1 MKKQI
6 NVPSIIFSRFNEDS
20 SWKSKKFKELLDPT
34 EGIRRGPFGSALK
47 KELFV
52 QNSEYVVYEQQ
63 NAIYDHFNT
72 RYRISK
78 EKYHELKKFML
89 LPGDFIM
96 SGAGTIGKISLVPEG
111 IEKGV
116 FNQALIRLRVNKN
129 TDKEFFLQ
137 WMRSPEMQ
145 NKLTKAN
152 PASAMVNLVPMSEV
166 KEWDVIVPSFH
177 EQSSIGSLF
186 RTLDDLL
193 ASYKDNLANYQSLK
207 ATMLSK
213 MFPKAGQ
220 TVPEIRLNGFEG
232 EWEKTTLEKSTD
244 RVKSYSLSRDV
255 ETNQNTGLKYIHYG
269 DIHLGKV
276 SMIDDGNSI
285 LYIKTDTK
293 LSEFLQQGDLI
304 FADASEDYKGIAEV
318 AVVVTALSEKIVAGL
333 HTIAVRPQSIFD
345 SIFLYYM
352 FKTQTFRKYGYKVG
366 TGMKVFGISPSN
378 LMKYEF
384 YYPDKKEQQAIGAY
398 FSNLDNLINSHQEKI
413 SQLEILKKKLLQDMF
428 I

>member
-72 RYRISK
+72 RYRISE
-78 EKYHELKKFML
+78 EKYHELKKFIL

-166 KEWDVIVPSFH
+166 KEWDVIVPSLE
-177 EQSSIGSLF
+177 EQSAIGSLF

-220 TVPEIRLNGFEG
+220 TVPDIRLDGFDG
-232 EWEKTTLEKSTD
+232 EWERIKLGEFCDLITKGTTAKSQSEQGKVNF
-244 RVKSYSLSRDV
+244 VKVENLKDNEIYPIVKISEEEHLGSLKRSILCEGDILFSIAGTLGRTAIVRNDILPAN
-255 ETNQNTGLKYIHYG
+255 TNQ
-269 DIHLGKV
+269 
-276 SMIDDGNSI
+276 
-285 LYIKTDTK
+285 
-293 LSEFLQQGDLI
+293 
-304 FADASEDYKGIAEV
+304 
-318 AVVVTALSEKIVAGL
+318 ALAI
-333 HTIAVRPQSIFD
+333 IR
-345 SIFLYYM
+345 
-352 FKTQTFRKYGYKVG
+352 GYKLDAYFLLVVLSGEVVKDYIRKNPTVG
-366 TGMKVFGISPSN
+366 AQPNLSLEQVSSLKIQAPS
-378 LMKYEF
+378 ME
-384 YYPDKKEQQAIGAY
+384 EQQAIGAY
-398 FSNLDNLINSHQEKI
+398 FSNLDNLIAAHQEKI
-413 SQLEILKKKLLQDMF
+413 SQLETLKKKLLQDMF

>member
-1 MKKQI
+1 MMKQSNPRI
-6 NVPSIIFSRFNEDS
+6 R
-20 SWKSKKFKELLDPT
+20 FKEFNNKWGNYKLGQLGSFKSGIGFPDSQQGGT
-34 EGIRRGPFGSALK
+34 EGIPFFKVSDMNNIGNETEMRNANNYVTQEQIVKNSWNVVKDTPAIIFAKVGAALMLNRK
-47 KELFV
+47 PLVTKTFLIDNNTMSYSLNKSWDKDFGLTLF
-52 QNSEYVVYEQQ
+52 QTIYLPKYAQIGALPSY
-63 NAIYDHFNT
+63 NASDI
-72 RYRISK
+72 
-78 EKYHELKKFML
+78 
-89 LPGDFIM
+89 
-96 SGAGTIGKISLVPEG
+96 ATIKVNVPN
-111 IEKGV
+111 I
-116 FNQALIRLRVNKN
+116 Q
-129 TDKEFFLQ
+129 
-137 WMRSPEMQ
+137 
-145 NKLTKAN
+145 
-152 PASAMVNLVPMSEV
+152 
-166 KEWDVIVPSFH
+166 
-177 EQSSIGSLF
+177 EQSAIGTLF

-220 TVPEIRLNGFEG
+220 TVPEIRLDGFEG

-255 ETNQNTGLKYIHYG
+255 ETNQDTGLKYIHYG

-285 LYIKTDTK
+285 PYIKTDTK

-413 SQLEILKKKLLQDMF
+413 TQLEILKKKLLQDMF

>member
-6 NVPSIIFSRFNEDS
+6 NGPSIIFSRFNEDS
-20 SWKSKKFKELLDPT
+20 SWKSKKFKELLNPT

-63 NAIYDHFNT
+63 NAIYDQFNT
-72 RYRISK
+72 RYRISE
-78 EKYHELKKFML
+78 EKYRELKKFML

-166 KEWDVIVPSFH
+166 KEWDVIVPSLD
-177 EQSSIGSLF
+177 EQFAIGSLF

-220 TVPEIRLNGFEG
+220 SVPEIRLDGFEG
-232 EWEKTTLEKSTD
+232 EWEEKEFSKLVKRVTQSSDSDSLPKVEFEDIISGQGRLNKDISNKFDNRKGIHFKPGYTLYGKLRPYLNNWLLPKFEGVALGDFWVFDPNGNDSNFIYYLVQSNRYQKVANDTSGTKMPRSDWKS
-244 RVKSYSLSRDV
+244 
-255 ETNQNTGLKYIHYG
+255 
-269 DIHLGKV
+269 V
-276 SMIDDGNSI
+276 SS
-285 LYIKTDTK
+285 T
-293 LSEFLQQGDLI
+293 I
-304 FADASEDYKGIAEV
+304 FAIPQKV
-318 AVVVTALSEKIVAGL
+318 A
-333 HTIAVRPQSIFD
+333 
-345 SIFLYYM
+345 
-352 FKTQTFRKYGYKVG
+352 
-366 TGMKVFGISPSN
+366 
-378 LMKYEF
+378 
-384 YYPDKKEQQAIGAY
+384 EQQDIGAY
-398 FSNLDNLINSHQEKI
+398 FSNLDNLIAAHQEKI
-413 SQLEILKKKLLQDMF
+413 SQLETLKKKLLQDMF

>member
-6 NVPSIIFSRFNEDS
+6 NVPSIIFSRFKEDS

-72 RYRISK
+72 RYRISE

-137 WMRSPEMQ
+137 WMRSPDMQ

-177 EQSSIGSLF
+177 EQSAIGSLF

-193 ASYKDNLANYQSLK
+193 ASYKDKLANYQSFRV
-207 ATMLSK
+207 AMLAK

-220 TVPEIRLNGFEG
+220 TVPEIRLDGFEG
-232 EWEKTTLEKSTD
+232 EWEEKYIGELADIVRGASPRPIQD
-244 RVKSYSLSRDV
+244 PKWFDLNSEIGWLRISDV
-255 ETNQNTGLKYIHYG
+255 TNQNGRIHSLEQKISKLGQEKTRVLTEPHLLLSIAATVGKPVVNYVKTGVH
-269 DIHLGKV
+269 
-276 SMIDDGNSI
+276 DG
-285 LYIKTDTK
+285 
-293 LSEFLQQGDLI
+293 FLI
-304 FADASEDYKGIAEV
+304 FMNPKFDREFMFQWLEMFR
-318 AVVVTALSEKIVAGL
+318 EKWNRYGQPGSQVNLNSDIVKNQK
-333 HTIAVRPQSIFD
+333 IRVPC
-345 SIFLYYM
+345 M
-352 FKTQTFRKYGYKVG
+352 
-366 TGMKVFGISPSN
+366 
-378 LMKYEF
+378 E
-384 YYPDKKEQQAIGAY
+384 EQQAIGAY
-398 FSNLDNLINSHQEKI
+398 FSNLDNLINSYQEKI
-413 SQLEILKKKLLQDMF
+413 SQLETLKKKLLQDMF

>member
-6 NVPSIIFSRFNEDS
+6 NVPSIIFSRFKEDS

-72 RYRISK
+72 RYRISE

-137 WMRSPEMQ
+137 WMRSPDMQ

-177 EQSSIGSLF
+177 EQSAIGSLF

-193 ASYKDNLANYQSLK
+193 ASYKDNLANYQSFK
-207 ATMLSK
+207 VAMLAK

-220 TVPEIRLNGFEG
+220 TVPEIRLDGFEG
-232 EWEKTTLEKSTD
+232 EWEEKYIGELADIVRGASPRPIQD
-244 RVKSYSLSRDV
+244 PKWFDLNSEIGWLRISDV
-255 ETNQNTGLKYIHYG
+255 TNQNGRIHSLEQKISKLGQEKTRVLTEPHLLLSIAATVGKPVVNYVKTGVH
-269 DIHLGKV
+269 
-276 SMIDDGNSI
+276 DG
-285 LYIKTDTK
+285 
-293 LSEFLQQGDLI
+293 FLI
-304 FADASEDYKGIAEV
+304 FMNPKFDREFMFQWLEMFR
-318 AVVVTALSEKIVAGL
+318 EKWNRYGQPGSQVNLNSDIVKNQK
-333 HTIAVRPQSIFD
+333 IRVPC
-345 SIFLYYM
+345 M
-352 FKTQTFRKYGYKVG
+352 
-366 TGMKVFGISPSN
+366 
-378 LMKYEF
+378 E
-384 YYPDKKEQQAIGAY
+384 EQQAIGAY
-398 FSNLDNLINSHQEKI
+398 FSNLDNLINSYQEKI
-413 SQLEILKKKLLQDMF
+413 SQLETLKKKLLQDMF

>member
-1 MKKQI
+1 MKKQT

-20 SWKSKKFKELLDPT
+20 SWKSKKFKELLDTT

-72 RYRISK
+72 RYRISE
-78 EKYHELKKFML
+78 EKYHELKKFIL

-166 KEWDVIVPSFH
+166 KEWDVIIPSLD
-177 EQSSIGSLF
+177 EQSAIGSFF

-193 ASYKDNLANYQSLK
+193 ASYKDNLANYQSFK
-207 ATMLSK
+207 ASMLSK
-213 MFPKAGQ
+213 MFPKVGHTA
-220 TVPEIRLNGFEG
+220 PKIRLDGFEG
-232 EWEKTTLEKSTD
+232 EWKSDTFESYLTESRILGDSGLDAKKITVKLWGKGVVEKEEKYAGSSNTQYYIRKAGQFIYSKLDFQNQAFGIVPTELDGYQSTLDLPTFD
-244 RVKSYSLSRDV
+244 VK
-255 ETNQNTGLKYIHYG
+255 GI
-269 DIHLGKV
+269 
-276 SMIDDGNSI
+276 
-285 LYIKTDTK
+285 DTK
-293 LSEFLQQGDLI
+293 FLLEYI
-304 FADASEDYKGIAEV
+304 
-318 AVVVTALSEKIVAGL
+318 
-333 HTIAVRPQSIFD
+333 
-345 SIFLYYM
+345 M
-352 FKTQTFRKYGYKVG
+352 RK
-366 TGMKVFGISPSN
+366 
-378 LMKYEF
+378 EF
-384 YYPDKKEQQAIGAY
+384 YEYQGLIANGSRKAKRIHPDDFLSMPVRIPSLAEQQAIGSY
-398 FSNLDNLINSHQEKI
+398 FSSLDQLITSYQEKI
-413 SQLEILKKKLLQDMF
+413 TQLETLKKKLLQDMF